1 MPTSNALHQWWKFY
15 IYYSQT
21 ILEEDVNSE
30 AWLCT
35 EYVSGWGQCQCC
47 WSNERGRMFN
57 LSGRLELV
65 WRATVIND
73 AASPFL
79 RETVTQNNK

>member
-30 AWLCT
+30 VDCARNT
-35 EYVSGWGQCQCC
+35 YEAGGKANAAGVM
-47 WSNERGRMFN
+47 RG
-57 LSGRLELV
+57 G
-65 WRATVIND
+65 
-73 AASPFL
+73 
-79 RETVTQNNK
+79 

>member
-30 AWLCT
+30 AWLCM
-35 EYVSGWGQCQCC
+35 EYISGWGEA
-47 WSNERGRMFN
+47 N
-57 LSGRLELV
+57 
-65 WRATVIND
+65 
-73 AASPFL
+73 AAGIM
-79 RETVTQNNK
+79 REG

>member
-30 AWLCT
+30 AWLCM
-35 EYVSGWGQCQCC
+35 EYISGCR
-47 WSNERGRMFN
+47 EKPR
-57 LSGRLELV
+57 LSGLLE
-65 WRATVIND
+65 
-73 AASPFL
+73 
-79 RETVTQNNK
+79 